1 MTLLIGTDTMNISKM
16 KPEQR
21 IETGE
26 DGVDG
31 CKSVVFYK
39 NSNSNYLEVNN
50 WNCYPTV
57 YLIFRFRRTPYIQ
70 HLVRCV
76 MQ

>member
-26 DGVDG
+26 DGVDT
-31 CKSVVFYK
+31 CKGVVF
-39 NSNSNYLEVNN
+39 S
-50 WNCYPTV
+50 
-57 YLIFRFRRTPYIQ
+57 
-70 HLVRCV
+70 
-76 MQ
+76 